1 MNLPKDLRD
10 HWLRIDARS
19 LGLFRLAMGLVLF
32 SDLFRRFRYIKEFYS
47 NDGVL
52 PNHNHLFNL
61 RDAGPVWSVLH
72 AFSSVGEAQTA
83 FSFILFFYVCFLVG
97 WHTRVFQ
104 VVALLALVSLD
115 ARNVLLE

>member
-1 MNLPKDLRD
+1 MNLPKALRD

-32 SDLFRRFRYIKEFYS
+32 YDLFRRWRYLKEFYS

-61 RDAGPVWSVLH
+61 HDTGQVWSVLH
-72 AFSSVGEAQTA
+72 AFSSVGESETA
-83 FSFILFFYVCFLVG
+83 FSFMLFFYACFFLG
-97 WHTRVFQ
+97 WRTRVFQ
-104 VVALLALVSLD
+104 VVALAC
-115 ARNVLLE
+115 R

>member
-1 MNLPKDLRD
+1 MNALKALRD

-19 LGLFRLAMGLVLF
+19 LGLFRLAMGLCLLG
-32 SDLFRRFRYIKEFYS
+32 DLLRRAAWIDAFYT

-52 PNHNHLFNL
+52 PNYAHLTML
-61 RDAGPVWSVLH
+61 GEGARVWSVLH

-83 FSFILFFYVCFLVG
+83 FCFILFFYACFLVG

-104 VVALLALVSLD
+104 VVALALSLIHI
-115 ARNVLLE
+115 